1 MVFRDSNCKFNI
13 VTLIYLSIYVQAEKC
28 CVTCYFSL
36 TFLFLV
42 SYFIYSLFKRKG
54 LQKLTQV
61 SIIISKMSYFSFT
74 FTLNGKKKVLFK
86 SMIWRGGV
94 TRKYFWRGGGLFLIE
109 LLEIFQK
116 EALRTPG
123 GFDKKRWRKN
133 RIRGV
138 MVRKETM

>member
-28 CVTCYFSL
+28 CVTSYFSL

-94 TRKYFWRGGGLFLIE
+94 TRKYLLEGGGGA
-109 LLEIFQK
+109 IFN
-116 EALRTPG
+116 RVVG
-123 GFDKKRWRKN
+123 NISKRGSQNSW
-133 RIRGV
+133 GV
-138 MVRKETM
+138 

>member
-1 MVFRDSNCKFNI
+1 MERG
-13 VTLIYLSIYVQAEKC
+13 
-28 CVTCYFSL
+28 
-36 TFLFLV
+36 
-42 SYFIYSLFKRKG
+42 SYKEIF
-54 LQKLTQV
+54 V
-61 SIIISKMSYFSFT
+61 
-74 FTLNGKKKVLFK
+74 
-86 SMIWRGGV
+86 
-94 TRKYFWRGGGLFLIE
+94 GGGCLFLIE

>member
-28 CVTCYFSL
+28 CITCYFSL
-36 TFLFLV
+36 PFLFLV

-94 TRKYFWRGGGLFLIE
+94 TRKY
-109 LLEIFQK
+109 LLE
-116 EALRTPG
+116 G
-123 GFDKKRWRKN
+123 GVYF
-133 RIRGV
+133 
-138 MVRKETM
+138 

>member
-1 MVFRDSNCKFNI
+1 MERG
-13 VTLIYLSIYVQAEKC
+13 
-28 CVTCYFSL
+28 
-36 TFLFLV
+36 
-42 SYFIYSLFKRKG
+42 SYKEIF
-54 LQKLTQV
+54 V
-61 SIIISKMSYFSFT
+61 
-74 FTLNGKKKVLFK
+74 
-86 SMIWRGGV
+86 GGG
-94 TRKYFWRGGGLFLIE
+94 GGGLFLIE

>member
-13 VTLIYLSIYVQAEKC
+13 VTLIHLSIYVQAEKC

-42 SYFIYSLFKRKG
+42 SCFIYSLFKRKG

-94 TRKYFWRGGGLFLIE
+94 TRKYLLEGGGS
-109 LLEIFQK
+109 IFNRVVGNISKRGSQNSWGVWQK
-116 EALRTPG
+116 KVE
-123 GFDKKRWRKN
+123 KKQDQ
-133 RIRGV
+133 GSYGP
-138 MVRKETM
+138 

>member
-13 VTLIYLSIYVQAEKC
+13 VTLIHLSIYVQAEKC

-86 SMIWRGGV
+86 SMIWRGG
-94 TRKYFWRGGGLFLIE
+94 GLFLIE

-138 MVRKETM
+138 MVCKETM